1 MEEPSSKKQLE
12 QDLGSEDSEVDEP
25 SEVQSSEENKN
36 KEKPWIVLYWVLLHS
51 SIPNKLNTETNFQKI
66 QIFDQH
72 SVISKSLNLIFT
84 NV

>member
-36 KEKPWIVLYWVLLHS
+36 KEKPSTATLPWCLIS
-51 SIPNKLNTETNFQKI
+51 FGTKAKKNNKEAHFVQQK
-66 QIFDQH
+66 
-72 SVISKSLNLIFT
+72 T
-84 NV
+84 